1 MFRAHRPDLHQKTNV
16 VVANILQQWQL
27 QKQRLVLARLPPLLR
42 LLLLDDAN
50 KPSRVSGSGE
60 FADSW
65 TEVQMAAESGHT
77 SAQMWYAG
85 KSRLGQERTRKQC
98 LFVMYI
104 GGLPVS
110 ATAAVI
116 SVVCCFAAITLACN
130 CMLLLLFL
138 FSSGTGDIP

>member
-1 MFRAHRPDLHQKTNV
+1 MP
-16 VVANILQQWQL
+16 
-27 QKQRLVLARLPPLLR
+27 ARLPPLLR

-65 TEVQMAAESGHT
+65 TEVQMAAESGHKL
-77 SAQMWYAG
+77 AQMWYAG

-116 SVVCCFAAITLACN
+116 SVVCCFAAITLACY
-130 CMLLLLFL
+130 CC
-138 FSSGTGDIP
+138 FSFSQAVLETTFSVPDKTTSLSRWLACQLIVLGSSPVEELP